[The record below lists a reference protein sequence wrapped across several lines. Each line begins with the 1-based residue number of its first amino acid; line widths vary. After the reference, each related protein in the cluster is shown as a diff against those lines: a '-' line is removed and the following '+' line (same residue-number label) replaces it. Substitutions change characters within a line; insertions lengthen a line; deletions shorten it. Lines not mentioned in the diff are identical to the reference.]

1 MSEYVSSMIKYAH
14 SGDSFTI
21 LVKNTLKQINEKQF
35 SLAYIDCPRFRK
47 EGDEPFAFEAQE
59 HARRLV
65 VGRPAST
72 CTFNVAP
79 TTKREYGCIRTDDLD
94 LTESLLRAGL
104 AKLRPEAVRR
114 ESAHENPYFK
124 GLEEAQSAAQESK
137 LGVWSNLED
146 AVQTEKAVPADIPK
160 FMKRNQKKKLKG
172 VIENI
177 RDGDQLRVRLLL
189 KPRRH
194 QYINVSLAGVRC
206 PRATHT
212 YGDQPPT
219 EEEPFGNAAR
229 QFVETRLLQRNVVI
243 ELLGVT
249 PNNTG
254 FIANV
259 LHPAGN
265 IAHVLLSG
273 GLGRVADLHSINLG
287 PEAMQNLRAIER
299 KAKTSNLGIWKNV
312 KLPNVGSL
320 SLRDYSGTV
329 SRVISTDTLEVRRDD
344 GSDARLQL
352 SSIRHPRPS
361 NEKEAPYQFDAR
373 EFFRKKTVGK
383 RVNVSLDFV
392 RPAQNGLPEINA
404 CTVTLSDGTNLAM
417 LAVENGYASVLRHR
431 ADDVDRSPF
440 YDHLIQ
446 AEKSA
451 QEAKKGMW
459 SGKKPR
465 YDAIVNASET
475 PLKSRQYLSSLQR
488 NRKLPVVIDNV
499 ISGSRFRCFCPKE
512 NCFFMFA
519 CAGIR
524 TPRTARNAQDKEEP
538 FATESFNLAKS
549 LLQQEV
555 EVEVLSVDNNSCFL
569 GDLIVN
575 RTSNF
580 ALNLLTDGLA
590 WCQGYSNQS
599 NVQYNQYHDA
609 EFSSK
614 EKKIG
619 MWHNYAPEV
628 AQKKTEVPS
637 NPATPEPMYLDV
649 ALSDIADDGKF
660 SFQVAGPNIQELENL
675 MSELSDHKKTA
686 RSLDHYNVGMNV
698 AAISTLDN
706 AIYRG
711 KILRCNRENLNAD
724 VLLYD
729 YGSVEQIPFKNLLA
743 LPEKFSKLKPQA
755 QLSRLTFVQLPPS
768 NSDYY
773 EDARLVFSELAMNKG
788 LVAKIDGKTDN
799 VASVTLY
806 NPSDGADFSDCINT
820 QLVALGMASV
830 TPKRKLAPFEKDT
843 ASLNILQD
851 CQQQARLNHIG
862 MWVYG
867 DPLEYE
873 E

>member
-21 LVKNTLKQINEKQF
+21 LVKNNLKQIKEKQF

-59 HARRLV
+59 HSRRLV

-79 TTKREYGCIRTDDLD
+79 TTKREYGCIRTEFD

-114 ESAHENPYFK
+114 EANNENPYFK
-124 GLEEAQSAAQESK
+124 SLEEAQTAAQQAK
-137 LGVWSNLED
+137 LG
-146 AVQTEKAVPADIPK
+146 
-160 FMKRNQKKKLKG
+160 KKLNG
-172 VIENI
+172 IIENI

-212 YGDQPPT
+212 YGNQPAT

-229 QFVETRLLQRNVVI
+229 QFVEARLLQRNVVI

-249 PNNTG
+249 PNDTS

-259 LHPAGN
+259 IHPAGN

-273 GLGRVADLHSINLG
+273 GLGRVADNHSVYLG
-287 PEAMQNLRAIER
+287 PEAMQNLRSIER
-299 KAKTSNLGIWKNV
+299 KAKTSNLGIWKDV
-312 KLPNVGSL
+312 KLPNIGSL
-320 SLRDYSGTV
+320 SLREYSGTV

-344 GSDARLQL
+344 GSETRLQL

-383 RVNVSLDFV
+383 PVNVSLDFV

-404 CTVTLSDGTNLAM
+404 CTVTFNDGTNLAM

-431 ADDVDRSPF
+431 ADDVDRSPV
-440 YDHLIQ
+440 YDYLIQ

-459 SGKKPR
+459 SGKKPQF
-465 YDAIVNASET
+465 DAIVNASET
-475 PLKSRQYLSSLQR
+475 PLRSRQYLSSLQR
-488 NRKLPVVIDNV
+488 NRKLSVVIDNV

-512 NCFFMFA
+512 NCSFMFA

-524 TPRTARNAQDKEEP
+524 TPRTARNIHEKEEP
-538 FATESFNLAKS
+538 FASDSFNFAKS

-575 RTSNF
+575 RSSNF
-580 ALNLLTDGLA
+580 ALDLLNQGLA

-599 NVQYNQYHDA
+599 NIQYTQYHDA
-609 EFSSK
+609 EASAK
-614 EKKIG
+614 EKKSG

-628 AQKKTEVPS
+628 VQEKSDVPS
-637 NPATPEPMYLDV
+637 HPTTSEPLYLDV

-660 SFQVAGPNIQELENL
+660 SFQVAGPNIQELESL
-675 MSELSDHKKTA
+675 MSELSNYQKSA
-686 RSLDHYNVGMNV
+686 QPLDRYNVGINV
-698 AAISTLDN
+698 AAVSTLDN

-729 YGSVEQIPFKNLLA
+729 YGSVEQIPFKNLYT

-755 QLSRLTFVQLPPS
+755 QLSRLTFVQLPPP

-773 EDARLVFSELAMNKG
+773 EDARLVFRELAMNKG
-788 LVAKIDGKTDN
+788 LVAKIDGKTN
-799 VASVTLY
+799 NFVSVTLY
-806 NPSDGADFSDCINT
+806 NPSDGFEFSDCINT

-830 TPKRKLAPFEKDT
+830 IPKRKLAPFEKDSE
-843 ASLNILQD
+843 SLNILQD